1 MIISPLSPYTY
12 GVLSERYQP
21 LREVAAGDLSLTEY
35 YQRDKF
41 GAYGWPVFSSRA
53 NLEMADYLFTHSQ
66 ADDEVFIWAFEPAI
80 YFLAQR
86 STASRFIYNFPLYGQ
101 FAWPEF
107 RQTVV
112 EELTAAPPQ
121 VILVANGDAQPWLTG
136 TQSDSATALQ
146 EFPELNSFIN
156 ERYRLDT
163 KIAQFSVYQR
173 Q

>member
-1 MIISPLSPYTY
+1 
-12 GVLSERYQP
+12 
-21 LREVAAGDLSLTEY
+21 
-35 YQRDKF
+35 
-41 GAYGWPVFSSRA
+41 
-53 NLEMADYLFTHSQ
+53 
-66 ADDEVFIWAFEPAI
+66 
-80 YFLAQR
+80 
-86 STASRFIYNFPLYGQ
+86 
-101 FAWPEF
+101 
-107 RQTVV
+107 VV